1 MNIFSAPTKAAQ
13 SAATA
18 TWKPVSSGSGPG
30 NDGAAVLGALK
41 QGQTDQV
48 SVSKLG
54 QALTGVAADAF
65 NHLNGK
71 AKGFLEK
78 LVNSGKISAD
88 EVALGLRSAASE
100 ATFNRYVA
108 ERPQDEEDKR
118 RLAAS
123 NAVSDRMQTYLG
135 GLETARTAFGA
146 ARDQLHEQQ
155 AGGLL
160 SEAGMQEQLA
170 PLQAGFDASAQE
182 LDSQYGKADRD
193 ADLANLG
200 DDGGFAKNVN
210 GFNAAMAVGTDKD
223 GFVNPT
229 SSEGKAAGAKLFQLG
244 FGPEM
249 FGSAFDDFAATVDVP
264 GIGRKSSSTT
274 SSTASQAAPSDPTE
288 PATPASIAPAGA
300 ADSASSVTTSPSAGT
315 PTTITD
321 PGKAKAAL
329 SMLRDAL
336 ESNGAGRKA
345 GGILVATTDEEAD
358 AGIAS
363 LMETLKAGGASSSP
377 SVKIES

>member
-1 MNIFSAPTKAAQ
+1 MNIFSATTKAAH
-13 SAATA
+13 SAVTA
-18 TWKPVSSGSGPG
+18 TWKPVSSGGGPG
-30 NDGAAVLGALK
+30 NDGAAMLGALK
-41 QGQTDQV
+41 QTQTDQV

-65 NHLNGK
+65 SHLNGK
-71 AKGFLEK
+71 AKGFLEN

-123 NAVSDRMQTYLG
+123 NAASDRMQTYLG
-135 GLETARTAFGA
+135 GLETARVAFGA

-155 AGGLL
+155 AAGML
-160 SEAGMQEQLA
+160 SETGMQEQLA
-170 PLQAGFDASAQE
+170 PLQAGFDAAAQE
-182 LDSQYGKADRD
+182 IDSQYGKAERD
-193 ADLANLG
+193 VDLASLG
-200 DDGGFAKNVN
+200 DNGGFAKNVN
-210 GFNAAMAVGTDKD
+210 GFNAAMGIGTDKD
-223 GFVNPT
+223 GFISPT
-229 SSEGKAAGAKLFQLG
+229 SSEGKAVGAKLFQLG

-264 GIGRKSSSTT
+264 GIGRKSSST
-274 SSTASQAAPSDPTE
+274 ASQAAPSAPTE
-288 PATPASIAPAGA
+288 SATPVSIAPTGA
-300 ADSASSVTTSPSAGT
+300 ADSASSVASPPSVGLK
-315 PTTITD
+315 PTNAD

-329 SMLRDAL
+329 SMLQDAL
-336 ESNGAGRKA
+336 ESNGAGKKA

-363 LMETLKAGGASSSP
+363 LMETLKAGGPSSSP
-377 SVKIES
+377 SVKIDS